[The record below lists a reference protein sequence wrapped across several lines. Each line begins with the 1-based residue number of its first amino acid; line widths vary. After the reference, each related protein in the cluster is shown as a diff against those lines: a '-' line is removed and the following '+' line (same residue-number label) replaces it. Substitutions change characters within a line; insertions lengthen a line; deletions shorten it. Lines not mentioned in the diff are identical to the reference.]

1 MPYTT
6 IVVLVALLEYI
17 VFMLAVGRARGTY
30 GIKAPAVTGHEVFER
45 YYRVQQ
51 NTIEQLVVFLPAVF
65 AFAHLV
71 GDRWAAGIG
80 VVFVVGRLVYFRA
93 YVADPRRR
101 GPGALLT
108 LLANVVLVAGALI
121 GAVRSLL

>member
-80 VVFVVGRLVYFRA
+80 AVFVVGRLIYFRA

>member
-80 VVFVVGRLVYFRA
+80 AVFVVGRLVYFRA